1 MNLADLR
8 KEYSL
13 RELTES
19 QVLADPFD
27 QFKVW
32 FKEIQQADSET
43 EASAMTLGT
52 ASAEGKP
59 ALRTV
64 LLKEVDHGFVFFT
77 NYKSRKGQNLE
88 ANPFASLLFFWDKLE
103 RQIHVEGKVEKIS
116 ASESDTYFQS
126 RPLGSRLGAWASPQS
141 QIIPNR
147 EFLEKKLQEMQIKYL
162 DQNPPR
168 PENWG
173 GYRLL
178 ADQIEFWQGRP
189 SRLHDRIRYRLENGI
204 WKIERLAP

>member
-8 KEYSL
+8 REYSL
-13 RELTES
+13 RELDES
-19 QVLADPFD
+19 QVLPDPLA

-32 FKEIQQADSET
+32 FQEIREADPET

-52 ASAEGKP
+52 ASAQGKP
-59 ALRTV
+59 TVRIV

-77 NYKSRKGQNLE
+77 NYQSRKGQDLAE
-88 ANPFASLLFFWDKLE
+88 NPFASLLFFWDKLE
-103 RQIHVEGKVEKIS
+103 RQVHIEGKIEKIS
-116 ASESDTYFQS
+116 ASESDAYFHS
-126 RPLGSRLGAWASPQS
+126 RPLGSRLGAWTSPQS
-141 QIIPNR
+141 QVIPNR
-147 EFLEKKLQEMQIKYL
+147 DFLAKKLKEIETKYA

-168 PENWG
+168 PEHWG

-178 ADQIEFWQGRP
+178 ADQVEFWQGRP